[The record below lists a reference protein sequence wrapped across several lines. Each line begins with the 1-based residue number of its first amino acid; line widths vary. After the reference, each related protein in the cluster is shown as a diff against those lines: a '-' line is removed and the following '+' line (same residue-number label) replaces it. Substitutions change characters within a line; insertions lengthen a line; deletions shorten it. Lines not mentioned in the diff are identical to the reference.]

1 MYQLPVDVWNQKRG
15 APVKAVARPYIRL
28 PFPLLCNTPRRRVL
42 NFFAYV
48 FGQERA
54 ETYLA
59 LGRRRLDEALGHEL
73 LHRDLEVA

>member
-15 APVKAVARPYIRL
+15 APVKAVARPYIRI
-28 PFPLLCNTPRRRVL
+28 LCNTLRRRVL

-48 FGQERA
+48 FGQERS
-54 ETYLA
+54 ETPLA

-73 LHRDLEVA
+73 LHQDLEVA